1 MTKHP
6 THVAPP
12 PPGAH
17 RQSDRDLL
25 AGLGLTEHA
34 SSRDVESAHDRIVAF
49 LEAAP
54 TELHTWARGEIA
66 AADEAYALLASPT
79 PRPQPDAIPHEAQRQ
94 PGDAGGAGD
103 LPPAAPGAFARVW
116 HSPKRRRIAMAATVL
131 AVAVA
136 VVGVYRMG
144 GGSGAPKTVQAP
156 VSNTPAVGQVDK
168 ERVAELT
175 RKIAANPKDVASFI
189 RLGDLYFQAGDY
201 ASAADWMGRAVKLR
215 PADVTARLAL
225 GAAWFNLGK
234 SKNAEKQWRRTVT
247 IDPKNVEA
255 RYDLGFLYLSANPPN
270 MARVRA
276 EWGKVIEL
284 APRSQV
290 AKTVAAHLEQIDKQ
304 SSASTEGRK

>member
-1 MTKHP
+1 
-6 THVAPP
+6 
-12 PPGAH
+12 
-17 RQSDRDLL
+17 LL
-25 AGLGLTEHA
+25 
-34 SSRDVESAHDRIVAF
+34 
-49 LEAAP
+49 
-54 TELHTWARGEIA
+54 
-66 AADEAYALLASPT
+66 
-79 PRPQPDAIPHEAQRQ
+79 
-94 PGDAGGAGD
+94 
-103 LPPAAPGAFARVW
+103 ARVW
-116 HSPKRRRIAMAATVL
+116 HSPKRRRIALAAA
-131 AVAVA
+131 AVAVVVV

-144 GGSGAPKTVQAP
+144 GGSGASETAQAP
-156 VSNTPAVGQVDK
+156 VSDTPAVGQVDK

-201 ASAADWMGRAVKLR
+201 ASTADWMGRAVKLR

-234 SKNAEKQWRRTVT
+234 PKDAEKQWRRTVT

-255 RYDLGFLYLSANPPN
+255 RYDLGFLYLSANPPD

-290 AKTVAAHLEQIDKQ
+290 AKTVAAHLEQIDKP
-304 SSASTEGRK
+304 SSSPTEGRK